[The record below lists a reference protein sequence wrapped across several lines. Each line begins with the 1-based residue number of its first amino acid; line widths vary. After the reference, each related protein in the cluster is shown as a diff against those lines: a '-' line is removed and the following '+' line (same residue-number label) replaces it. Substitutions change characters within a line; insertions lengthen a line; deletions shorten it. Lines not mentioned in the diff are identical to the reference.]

1 MTIFEI
7 EPTAATRT
15 ASPYQRKIIFS
26 KNIKDFQ
33 KECKKMSAL
42 AILRLFMFGFVIYC
56 DIFERWIYTS
66 CDENR
71 PYCVLH
77 GGNTRRKSVRRRR
90 RVRRI
95 FVVARI
101 VFKLLPVIFN
111 HRFCKVLLSSSYV
124 HSILLINKQ
133 TLIFCVNCFW
143 CIT

>member
-7 EPTAATRT
+7 ELFVVLSPTAMAKT

-26 KNIKDFQ
+26 KNL
-33 KECKKMSAL
+33 KEFPKKVKKRSVL
-42 AILRLFMFGFVIYC
+42 AILRLFMFGFVIIR
-56 DIFERWIYTS
+56 DIFERGIYTS

-101 VFKLLPVIFN
+101 VFKLLLVCFYICLLY
-111 HRFCKVLLSSSYV
+111 RFTFI
-124 HSILLINKQ
+124 ILP
-133 TLIFCVNCFW
+133 TE
-143 CIT
+143 